1 MYKDDIIEFKTVE
14 IKMKV
19 VESIKTKNFI
29 SIPWIATMNI
39 FFYPFNIFYLFKFI
53 GFIIC

>member
-14 IKMKV
+14 IKMKF

-39 FFYPFNIFYLFKFI
+39 FFLSL
-53 GFIIC
+53 